1 VPVEILVNT
10 HRGASQTML
19 DIVNMGDRLKKYMD
33 GDIVFAFNKVGVDA
47 ELAKSDSGGGSY
59 VKTAN
64 YFYVKRSGKP
74 VMDAESISKD
84 VRAKISQYVPK
95 NAEWL

>member
-1 VPVEILVNT
+1 
-10 HRGASQTML
+10 
-19 DIVNMGDRLKKYMD
+19 MD
-33 GDIVFAFNKVGVDA
+33 GYIVFAFNKVGVDA
-47 ELAKSDSGGGSY
+47 EITKSDSGGAY

-64 YFYVKRSGKP
+64 YFYIKRSGKP
-74 VMDAESISKD
+74 VMDAETISKD